1 MPSQL
6 SSALPALPGLPARS
20 SRPVAALLTPRTAAP
35 EAPERLHAGTA
46 AYRRTAR
53 GMFVGGFATFA
64 MLYGFQPLLPQFSH
78 HFHLTPAEASS
89 VMSAATGT
97 LALMLIPAG
106 IIADRFGRK
115 GIMSAAL
122 GLAACLTL
130 AAALAADFRQLV
142 LLRALFG
149 LVMAGLPAVAMAYLS
164 EEVAPDSLGRSM
176 GLYIAGNALGGMSG
190 RLMASALADWSS
202 WRMAAAVLGGLG
214 LLATLLF
221 WRSLPAS
228 RHFHPSRV
236 SLAALGADC
245 RKHFSDAGLRW
256 LFVVGFLLMG
266 SFVSLYNYL
275 GYRLALPPFDLR
287 PGQIGL
293 VFSLYLVGMWA
304 SAWAGRLADRLG
316 RRNVLW
322 VMVCVMALGLGLTLT
337 DHLAPLLL
345 GIGLFTFGF
354 FAAHS
359 VSSSW
364 IGRRASTAR
373 ALASALYLAA
383 YYLGS
388 SSLGSFSGLM
398 WGVDGWRGIAALL
411 GLALATCIAVALHLR
426 RLPPALSV
434 VPVKA

>member
-1 MPSQL
+1 M
-6 SSALPALPGLPARS
+6 SSETSSVLTIVPGLPA
-20 SRPVAALLTPRTAAP
+20 PTLDAP
-35 EAPERLHAGTA
+35 EGAAIGPERLQAGTA
-46 AYRRTAR
+46 SFRRTAR

-64 MLYGFQPLLPQFSH
+64 MLYGFQPLLPQFSQD
-78 HFHLTPAEASS
+78 FHLTPAQASGI
-89 VMSAATGT
+89 MSAATGT

-106 IIADRFGRK
+106 IAADRFGRK

-130 AAALAADFRQLV
+130 ATALAADFSQLLV
-142 LLRALFG
+142 LRALFG
-149 LVMAGLPAVAMAYLS
+149 LVLAGLPAVAMAYLS

-190 RLMASALADWSS
+190 RLLASALADWSS
-202 WRMAAAVLGGLG
+202 WRLAAAALGGLG
-214 LLATLLF
+214 LGAAVVF

-228 RHFHPSRV
+228 RHFRPARISPAA
-236 SLAALGADC
+236 LAAGC
-245 RKHFSDAGLRW
+245 RNHFADAGLRW
-256 LFVVGFLLMG
+256 LFVVAFLLMG

-287 PGQIGL
+287 PGQVGM
-293 VFSLYLVGMWA
+293 VFALYLVGMWG
-304 SAWAGRLADRLG
+304 SAWAGKLADRLG

-322 VMVCVMALGLGLTLT
+322 VMVCVMALGLGLTLAEN
-337 DHLAPLLL
+337 LAVLLL

-364 IGRRASTAR
+364 IGRRASAAR
-373 ALASALYLAA
+373 ALASALYLSA

-388 SSLGSFSGLM
+388 SSLGSVSGLM

-411 GLALATCIAVALHLR
+411 GVALAACSAIALRLR
-426 RLPPALSV
+426 RLAPLSPAV
-434 VPVKA
+434 G

>member
-1 MPSQL
+1 M
-6 SSALPALPGLPARS
+6 SSPASSVLPIVPDPLC
-20 SRPVAALLTPRTAAP
+20 ALLKASPAGV
-35 EAPERLHAGTA
+35 EPERLEAGTA
-46 AYRRTAR
+46 SFQRTAR

-78 HFHLTPAEASS
+78 EFGLSPAQASGA
-89 VMSAATGT
+89 MSAATGT

-106 IIADRFGRK
+106 IAADRFGRK
-115 GIMSAAL
+115 GIMNAAL

-130 AAALAADFRQLV
+130 ATALAADFSQL
-142 LLRALFG
+142 LILRALLG
-149 LVMAGLPAVAMAYLS
+149 LVLAGLPAVAMAYLS

-190 RLMASALADWSS
+190 RLLASALTDWSS
-202 WRMAAAVLGGLG
+202 WRLAAAVLGGLG
-214 LLATLLF
+214 LLATVVF
-221 WRSLPAS
+221 WRSLPPS
-228 RHFHPSRV
+228 RHFRPASI
-236 SLAALGADC
+236 SLAALASGC
-245 RKHFSDAGLRW
+245 RNHFSDVGLRW

-275 GYRLALPPFDLR
+275 GYRLMLPPFDLR
-287 PGQIGL
+287 PGQVGA
-293 VFSLYLVGMWA
+293 VFSLYLIGMWG
-304 SAWAGRLADRLG
+304 SAWAGKLADRLG

-322 VMVCVMALGLGLTLT
+322 VMVSVMALGLGLTLAER
-337 DHLAPLLL
+337 LAVVLV

-364 IGRRASTAR
+364 IGRRATTGR
-373 ALASALYLAA
+373 ALASALYLSA

-398 WGVDGWRGIAALL
+398 WGVGGWHGIAALL
-411 GLALATCIAVALHLR
+411 ALALAACIAIALRLR
-426 RLPPALSV
+426 SLAPLTR
-434 VPVKA
+434 

>member
-1 MPSQL
+1 
-6 SSALPALPGLPARS
+6 
-20 SRPVAALLTPRTAAP
+20 
-35 EAPERLHAGTA
+35 
-46 AYRRTAR
+46 
-53 GMFVGGFATFA
+53 MFFGGFATFA
-64 MLYGFQPLLPQFSH
+64 MLYGFQPLLPQFSQE
-78 HFHLTPAEASS
+78 FGLSPARASAA
-89 VMSAATGT
+89 MSAATGA

-115 GIMSAAL
+115 GIMNAAL
-122 GLAACLTL
+122 GLAGCLTL
-130 AAALAADFRQLV
+130 ITALAADFSQLLV
-142 LLRALFG
+142 LRALLG
-149 LVMAGLPAVAMAYLS
+149 LVLAGLPAVAMAYLS

-190 RLMASALADWSS
+190 RLLASALADWSS
-202 WRMAAAVLGGLG
+202 WRLAAVVLGGIG
-214 LLATLLF
+214 LLAAFVF
-221 WRSLPAS
+221 WRSLPPS
-228 RHFHPSRV
+228 RHFRPSRV
-236 SLAALGADC
+236 SLSTLVSGC
-245 RKHFSDAGLRW
+245 RSHFSDAGLRW

-275 GYRLALPPFDLR
+275 GYRLVQHPFDLR
-287 PGQIGL
+287 PSQVGA

-304 SAWAGRLADRLG
+304 SAWAGKLADRLG

-322 VMVCVMALGLGLTLT
+322 VMISLMALGLGLTLVEQ
-337 DHLAPLLL
+337 LAVVLV

-364 IGRRASTAR
+364 IGRRATSGK
-373 ALASALYLAA
+373 ALASALYLSA

-411 GLALATCIAVALHLR
+411 GVALAACIAIALRLR
-426 RLPPALSV
+426 SLSPATR
-434 VPVKA
+434 